1 MQYPTSSPD
10 RKIVLVTGASSG
22 IGEATARHLAAAG
35 HHVVLGARRTDRL
48 DRLVS
53 ELVAVGHHAES
64 VQLDVTDRDSV
75 KAFADGALERHGRID
90 VLVNNAGVMP
100 LSFMEELRVDEW
112 DQMIDVNLRGVLH
125 GIAAVLPAMRER
137 RSGQIIN
144 VASTAAHRVDP
155 TGVVYCATKF
165 AVRAVSDGLRQE
177 TADIRVTVVGPGL
190 TRTELTHSGG
200 DDELQGAV
208 RSALETVG
216 IDASAI
222 AQAIG
227 YAIVQPADVNV
238 NEVIVQGT
246 VRT

>member
-1 MQYPTSSPD
+1 MNHPVPSSD
-10 RKIVLVTGASSG
+10 RKIVLVTGASGG

-35 HHVVLGARRTDRL
+35 HQVVLGARRVDRL
-48 DRLVS
+48 DRLVA
-53 ELVAVGHHAES
+53 ELTEAGHRAES
-64 VQLDVTDRDSV
+64 AQLDVTDRDSV
-75 KAFADGALERHGRID
+75 NAFVAGALERHGRVD

-100 LSFMEELRVDEW
+100 LGLMEELRVDEW

-137 RSGQIIN
+137 RSGHIIN
-144 VASTAAHRVDP
+144 VASTAAYRVDP

-177 TADIRVTVVGPGL
+177 TTDIRVTVVSPGL
-190 TRTELTHSGG
+190 TKTELTHSGG
-200 DDELQGAV
+200 NPEQQNAV
-208 RSALETVG
+208 RAALEAVG

-227 YAIVQPADVNV
+227 YAIAQPADVNV
-238 NEVIVQGT
+238 SEVIVQGT
-246 VRT
+246 AV

>member
-1 MQYPTSSPD
+1 MNHPIPSSD
-10 RKIVLVTGASSG
+10 RKIVLVTGASGG

-35 HHVVLGARRTDRL
+35 HQVVLGARRVDRL

-53 ELVAVGHHAES
+53 ELTEAGHRAES
-64 VQLDVTDRDSV
+64 AQLDVTDRDSV
-75 KAFADGALERHGRID
+75 NAFVAGALERHGRVD

-100 LSFMEELRVDEW
+100 LGLMEELRVDEW

-137 RSGQIIN
+137 RTGHIIN

-177 TADIRVTVVGPGL
+177 STDVRVTVVSPGL
-190 TRTELTHSGG
+190 TKTELTLSGG
-200 DDELQGAV
+200 NSEQQSAV
-208 RSALETVG
+208 RSALEAVG

-227 YAIVQPADVNV
+227 YAIAQPADVNV
-238 NEVIVQGT
+238 SEVIVQGT
-246 VRT
+246 AA